1 MQTVIVLESLA
12 GWIQLIAVLAAR
24 GPIIIVGGRRP
35 LHRHAVRGVTVVPQ
49 PETLDRWRT
58 VLCGAD
64 VVIHLSSSGHLG
76 SVARALSSLP
86 ERAAV
91 LVTASSVAYYGAG
104 DGVAEITERAP
115 SGSEGTAHAVRM
127 EEEATAPAREAGI
140 RVCIARMGSWIDAN
154 AGLLRY
160 LVPLYKCR
168 AGLRPSDEGQ
178 VLSWCHSYDVARAI
192 EFAIDSSTIHGP
204 FNAVSPESSTIE
216 LLDEA
221 VTEALDLRPAIR
233 MSVSTAALLLGER
246 FTRGLALGPR
256 IVPGVLA
263 DAGFAF
269 VYSDL
274 RSAVLDALCKEGGGG
289 RR

>member
-1 MQTVIVLESLA
+1 MLTVMVLESLD
-12 GWIQLIAVLAAR
+12 GWTQLIAMLAAR
-24 GPIIIVGGRRP
+24 GRVIVVGGRRP
-35 LHRHAVRGVTVVPQ
+35 LHCHALHGVTVVPQ

-76 SVARALSSLP
+76 LVARALSSLP
-86 ERAAV
+86 ERPAV

-115 SGSEGTAHAVRM
+115 SGSEGTAQAVRM
-127 EEEATAPAREAGI
+127 EEEATTPAREAGI

-168 AGLRPSDEGQ
+168 AGLQPSKEGHL
-178 VLSWCHSYDVARAI
+178 LSWCHTYDLARAI
-192 EFAIDSSTIHGP
+192 EFAIDSSAIDGP
-204 FNAVSPESSTIE
+204 FNAVAPEPSTLERI
-216 LLDEA
+216 DNA
-221 VTEALDLRPAIR
+221 VAEALDLRPAIR

-256 IVPGVLA
+256 IVPGVLR

-269 VYSDL
+269 VYPDS
-274 RSAVLDALCKEGGGG
+274 RSAVLDALCKEGGG

>member
-1 MQTVIVLESLA
+1 MQTVIVLESLE
-12 GWIQLIAVLAAR
+12 GWTQLIAVLAAR
-24 GPIIIVGGRRP
+24 GRVVVVGGRRP
-35 LHRHAVRGVTVVPQ
+35 LRCDAIRGVTVLPQ

-58 VLCGAD
+58 VLGCAD
-64 VVIHLSSSGHLG
+64 VVIHLSSSGHLE

-91 LVTASSVAYYGAG
+91 LVTASTVAYYYGAG

-115 SGSEGTAHAVRM
+115 SGSEGTAQAVRT

-160 LVPLYKCR
+160 LLPLYKCR
-168 AGLRPSDEGQ
+168 AGLRPSDEGH
-178 VLSWCHSYDVARAI
+178 VLSWCHTYDLARAI
-192 EFAIDSSTIHGP
+192 EFVIDSSTIHGP

-216 LLDEA
+216 RLDEA

-246 FTRGLALGPR
+246 FTRALALGPR
-256 IVPGVLA
+256 VVPRVLVE
-263 DAGFAF
+263 AGFAF
-269 VYSDL
+269 VYPDL
-274 RSAVLDALCKEGGGG
+274 RSGVLDALRKEGGG